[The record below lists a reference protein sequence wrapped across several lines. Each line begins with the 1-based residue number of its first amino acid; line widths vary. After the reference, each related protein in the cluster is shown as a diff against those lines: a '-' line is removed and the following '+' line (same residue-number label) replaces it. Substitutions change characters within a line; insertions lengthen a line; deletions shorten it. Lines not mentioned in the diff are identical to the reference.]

1 MQWLESEVSL
11 DFLSTMRADESLAFI
26 RWLLCL
32 GLLHLILEELGDVRS
47 DDVRYPAEVTDLRI
61 AFADLVCKGLTQYSH
76 FLGNLCLIEA
86 MPLDDFGN
94 FHDVM
99 CLDDVFGC
107 KGSKKK

>member
-1 MQWLESEVSL
+1 MQRLESEVSL
-11 DFLSTMRADESLAFI
+11 DFLSTIRTDESIAI
-26 RWLLCL
+26 IG
-32 GLLHLILEELGDVRS
+32 GLLFSLIYLVLEELGDVGS
-47 DDVRYPAEVTDLRI
+47 YNVRNLAEVTDLRI

-99 CLDDVFGC
+99 CLDDVFGS